1 MIEVEVRGDVEHAI
15 RILKKKLQLDGMKKE
30 LKRRE
35 FYEKPSAKKRRKTAE
50 SRRKLRKLQFR
61 MERD

>member
-30 LKRRE
+30 IKRRE
-35 FYEKPSAKKRRKTAE
+35 FYEKPSAKRRRKTAE

>member
-35 FYEKPSAKKRRKTAE
+35 FYEKPSAKRRRKTAE
-50 SRRKLRKLQFR
+50 SRRKLRKLMYK

>member
-35 FYEKPSAKKRRKTAE
+35 YYEKPSAKRRRKTAE
-50 SRRKLRKLQFR
+50 SRRKLRKLMYK

>member
-1 MIEVEVRGDVEHAI
+1 MEVEVRGDVEHAI

-35 FYEKPSAKKRRKTAE
+35 FYEKPSAKRRRKTAE

>member
-15 RILKKKLQLDGMKKE
+15 RILKKKVQLDGMKKE

-35 FYEKPSAKKRRKTAE
+35 SYEKPSAKRRRKAAE